1 MKDSY
6 DVVVVGA
13 GPAGS
18 YAAATAA
25 AECDVLLI
33 EKRQEIGDPVRCA
46 EGISKPGLS
55 KFLQPQNKW
64 VANEVAGA
72 RIFAP
77 DGTKIEVSAELAG
90 GEVGYVLERKIFDR
104 DLAKNAARAGAHL
117 MVRAR
122 ATGLIKD
129 NDAIK
134 GVKVRHL
141 DEALEISTSIVI
153 AADGIESQI
162 GRWAGINTT
171 LKPKDIETCAQYYM
185 TNVDLREDA
194 CDFYLGSEAP
204 GGYAWAFPK
213 EHRAG
218 NVGLGVLGSRL
229 GGRHSIDY
237 LDAFVERH
245 FPEGQQIELNVGGDP
260 VSNATSTTVKPGLML
275 VGDAAHHTDPI
286 TGGGIINALEGGKL
300 AGEVAKE
307 AVRLNDFSL
316 KVLQRYEA
324 AWRASFGKTLDRNY
338 RIKEAFVKLSDD
350 DLNKLVHSLEGLT
363 LEEMSVSGI
372 MRRVITRNPRLL
384 MGLRHLF

>member
-1 MKDSY
+1 MKDCY
-6 DVVVVGA
+6 DVVVIGA

-18 YAAATAA
+18 FAAETAA
-25 AECDVLLI
+25 AGCDVLLI

-55 KFLQPQNKW
+55 KFVQPEKKW
-64 VANEVAGA
+64 IANEVAGA

-77 DGTKIEVSAELAG
+77 DGTKIEVSGRLAG

-104 DLAKNAARAGAHL
+104 DLAKRAARAGADL

-122 ATGLIKD
+122 ATGLITDD
-129 NDAIK
+129 NTIK
-134 GVKVRHL
+134 GVKVQHL
-141 DEALEISTSIVI
+141 DETLEIPSSIVI
-153 AADGIESQI
+153 AADGIESQV
-162 GRWAGINTT
+162 GRWAGINTA
-171 LKPKDIETCAQYYM
+171 LKQKDIESCAQYYM
-185 TNVDLREDA
+185 TNVDLLDT

-213 EHRAG
+213 DHRGG
-218 NVGLGVLGSRL
+218 NIGLGVLGSRL
-229 GGRHSIDY
+229 DGRHSIDY

-245 FPEGQQIELNVGGDP
+245 FPDGQRIELNVGGDP
-260 VSNATSTTVKPGLML
+260 VSKASSTTVKPGLML
-275 VGDAAHHTDPI
+275 VGDAARHCDPI
-286 TGGGIINALEGGKL
+286 TGGGIINALEGGRL

-307 AVRLNDFSL
+307 AIRLNDFSV
-316 KVLQRYEA
+316 KVLQRYEE

-338 RIKEAFVKLSDD
+338 RIKEVFVKLSDE
-350 DLNKLVHSLEGLT
+350 DLNNLVHSLEGLT

-372 MRRVITRNPRLL
+372 MRRVISRNPRLL

>member
-1 MKDSY
+1 MKESY

-18 YAAATAA
+18 FAAATAA

-64 VANEVAGA
+64 IANEVAGA

-77 DGTKIEVSAELAG
+77 DGTKIEVSGELAG

-104 DLAKNAARAGAHL
+104 DLAKNAARAGADL
-117 MVRAR
+117 MVRTR
-122 ATGLIKD
+122 ATGLIT
-129 NDAIK
+129 NGDAVE
-134 GVKVRHL
+134 GVKLHHL
-141 DEALEISTSIVI
+141 GDSFEVPASLVI
-153 AADGIESQI
+153 AADGIESQV
-162 GRWAGINTT
+162 GRWAGINTA

-185 TNVDLREDA
+185 TNVDVRQDA

-213 EHRAG
+213 EHRAA
-218 NVGLGVLGSRL
+218 NIGLGVLGSRL
-229 GGRHSIDY
+229 DGRHPIDY

-245 FPEGQQIELNVGGDP
+245 FPGGQHIELNIGGDA
-260 VSNATSTTVKPGLML
+260 VKNAIKTTVKPGLML
-275 VGDAAHHTDPI
+275 VGDAARHCDPI

-316 KVLQRYEA
+316 KVLQSYET

-338 RIKEAFVKLSDD
+338 RIKEVFVKLSDE

-372 MRRVITRNPRLL
+372 MRRVISRNPRLL

>member
-1 MKDSY
+1 MTDSY
-6 DVVVVGA
+6 DVVVIGA

-18 YAAATAA
+18 FAAETAA
-25 AECDVLLI
+25 AGCDVLLI

-55 KFLQPQNKW
+55 KFVQPQEKW
-64 VANEVAGA
+64 IAKEVTGA

-77 DGTKIEVSAELAG
+77 DGTKIEVSARLAG

-104 DLAKNAARAGAHL
+104 DLAKRAARAGADL

-122 ATGLIKD
+122 ATGLITGD
-129 NDAIK
+129 NTIK
-134 GVKVRHL
+134 GVTVQHL
-141 DEALEISTSIVI
+141 DETLKIPCSIVI
-153 AADGIESQI
+153 AADGIESQV

-171 LKPKDIETCAQYYM
+171 LKQKDIESCAQYYM
-185 TNVDLREDA
+185 TNVDLLDT

-213 EHRAG
+213 DHRGG
-218 NVGLGVLGSRL
+218 NIGLGVLGSRL
-229 GGRHSIDY
+229 DGRHSIDY

-245 FPEGQQIELNVGGDP
+245 FPDGQRIELNVGGDP
-260 VSNATSTTVKPGLML
+260 VSEAASTTVKPGLML
-275 VGDAAHHTDPI
+275 VGDAARHCDPI
-286 TGGGIINALEGGKL
+286 TGGGIINALEGGRL
-300 AGEVAKE
+300 AGEIAKE
-307 AVRLNDFSL
+307 ATRLNDFSL
-316 KVLQRYEA
+316 KVLQRYEE

-338 RIKEAFVKLSDD
+338 RIKEVFVKLSDE

-372 MRRVITRNPRLL
+372 MRRVISRNPRLL